1 MVRIALI
8 HSPPPPVQ
16 APNPVADLP
25 LLPGSDALILG
36 VYQWTVAHSVSL
48 QGVVRQLAAADG
60 KARYRLLPGLG
71 ARFEFTVS
79 AADGEY
85 QVDIEVPILAW
96 TRCQDALE
104 PWIASSL
111 FLALEVISKEKYR
124 GNPNPHQYVFLPS
137 SIRASFVFQSQV
149 RRELQAIDP
158 LRLKDLP
165 DGARLY
171 NLGFPPS
178 SSLQEGPSRRPL
190 PMRPPLEPKPDLNPS
205 SSLPAPD
212 PRRPHLP

>member
-1 MVRIALI
+1 M
-8 HSPPPPVQ
+8 
-16 APNPVADLP
+16 
-25 LLPGSDALILG
+25 
-36 VYQWTVAHSVSL
+36 
-48 QGVVRQLAAADG
+48 RQLAAADG

-85 QVDIEVPILAW
+85 QVNIEVPILAW
-96 TRCQDALE
+96 TRCHDALE

-137 SIRASFVFQSQV
+137 SIRASFDFQSQV

-171 NLGFPPS
+171 NLGFPPTS
-178 SSLQEGPSRRPL
+178 ALQEGSSRRPL
-190 PMRPPLEPKPDLNPS
+190 PSGLRPPPEPKPDLDPS

-212 PRRPHLP
+212 PRHPPLP